1 MLNNNIKAFKYN
13 CLCSWD
19 KSYNNFILAESEEE
33 AKKIIIE
40 ERIKDNKDPYK
51 IVIEEVSY
59 DEVKLIDLTIA
70 DIKRLL
76 SNG

>member
-76 SNG
+76 NNG

>member
-33 AKKIIIE
+33 ARKIIIE

-76 SNG
+76 NNG